1 MKIAYVVSFAIQ
13 NAIIKH
19 EEVSLNEEVIIDEK
33 TDVKWPPKRSMS
45 YFIENL
51 SIQILL
57 YYFKSKSIILLEANK
72 KEQKK
77 RLNARMRR
85 LVCPKS
91 PLMVFSE
98 LYKDVPIKLDE
109 TPRKNSMSYT
119 ASFEVSQTFSL
130 YFIL

>member
-51 SIQILL
+51 SI
-57 YYFKSKSIILLEANK
+57 
-72 KEQKK
+72 
-77 RLNARMRR
+77 
-85 LVCPKS
+85 
-91 PLMVFSE
+91 
-98 LYKDVPIKLDE
+98 
-109 TPRKNSMSYT
+109 
-119 ASFEVSQTFSL
+119 
-130 YFIL
+130 